1 MSRKSYAQRM
11 SNSLERHTDYG
22 EISLEEGSLS
32 ADPIEQFRTWLDEA
46 DSSGVYEPNA
56 MVLST
61 IDPDGAPTIRTV
73 LLRGVSD
80 DGFAFYT
87 DYTSQKG
94 QALAL
99 NPDVAVV
106 FPWYTLHRQVI
117 IRGSVEKV
125 SETDSDA
132 YFSTRPRDSRIGAW
146 ASDQSQPIDS
156 REALEQKV
164 HDATQ
169 RFEGVEEVPRPQKW
183 GGYRVRPRSIE
194 FWAGRRSRL
203 HDRIRFIKSEG
214 GWSVERL
221 QP

>member
-1 MSRKSYAQRM
+1 MSS
-11 SNSLERHTDYG
+11 SLERHTDYG
-22 EISLEEGSLS
+22 EIALEEGSLS
-32 ADPIEQFRTWLDEA
+32 ADPIEQFRLWLDEA

-73 LLRGVSD
+73 LLRGVSAE
-80 DGFAFYT
+80 GFAFYT

-94 QALAL
+94 KALAAH
-99 NPDVAVV
+99 PDVAVV

-125 SETDSDA
+125 PAADSDA
-132 YFSTRPRDSRIGAW
+132 YFATRPRDSRIGAW

-156 REALEQKV
+156 RDALEQKV
-164 HDATQ
+164 EDATK
-169 RFEGVEEVPRPQKW
+169 RFEGVDEVPRPEKW
-183 GGYRVRPRSIE
+183 GGYLLRPRSIE

-203 HDRIRFIKSEG
+203 HDRIRFINSDR
-214 GWSVERL
+214 GWIPERL

>member
-1 MSRKSYAQRM
+1 MS
-11 SNSLERHTDYG
+11 SLNRHTDYG
-22 EISLEEGSLS
+22 EIALEEGSLS
-32 ADPIEQFRTWLDEA
+32 TDPIEQFRVWLNDA
-46 DSSGVYEPNA
+46 DTEGVYEPNA

-73 LLRGVSD
+73 LLRGVSEE
-80 DGFAFYT
+80 GFAFFT

-94 QALAL
+94 RALAV

-117 IRGSVEKV
+117 IRGAVEKV
-125 SETDSDA
+125 SEADSDA

-156 REALEQKV
+156 RDAFEAKV
-164 HDATQ
+164 QEAAK
-169 RFEGVEEVPRPQKW
+169 RFEGVEDVPRPEKW
-183 GGYRVRPRSIE
+183 GGYVLRPRSIE

-203 HDRIRFIKSEG
+203 HDRIRFIRRGEA
-214 GWSVERL
+214 WVTERL

>member
-1 MSRKSYAQRM
+1 MSS
-11 SNSLERHTDYG
+11 SLERHTDYG
-22 EISLEEGSLS
+22 EIALEEGSLS
-32 ADPIEQFRTWLDEA
+32 ADPIEQFRLWLDEA

-80 DGFAFYT
+80 EGFAFYT

-94 QALAL
+94 KALAA

-125 SETDSDA
+125 PEADSDA
-132 YFSTRPRDSRIGAW
+132 YFATRPRDSRIGAW

-156 REALEQKV
+156 RDALEQKV
-164 HDATQ
+164 QDATK
-169 RFEGVEEVPRPQKW
+169 RFDGVDEVPRPEKW
-183 GGYRVRPRSIE
+183 GGYLLRPRSIE

-203 HDRIRFIKSEG
+203 HDRIRFINSDR
-214 GWSVERL
+214 GWIPERL

>member
-1 MSRKSYAQRM
+1 MTS
-11 SNSLERHTDYG
+11 SLDRHTDYG
-22 EISLEEGSLS
+22 EIALEEGSLS
-32 ADPIEQFRTWLDEA
+32 SDPIEQFRVWLEEA

-73 LLRGVSD
+73 LLRGVSNE
-80 DGFAFYT
+80 GFAFFT

-94 QALAL
+94 RALAV

-125 SETDSDA
+125 SEADSDA

-156 REALEQKV
+156 RDGLEQKV
-164 HDATQ
+164 DEATK
-169 RFEGVEEVPRPQKW
+169 RFEGVEEVPRPEKW
-183 GGYRVRPRSIE
+183 GGYVIRPRTIE

-203 HDRIRFIKSEG
+203 HDRIRFTKTDS
-214 GWSVERL
+214 GWTTERL

>member
-1 MSRKSYAQRM
+1 MSS
-11 SNSLERHTDYG
+11 SLERHTDYG
-22 EISLEEGSLS
+22 EIALEEGSLS
-32 ADPIEQFRTWLDEA
+32 ADPMEQFRLWLDEA

-73 LLRGVSD
+73 LLRGVSAE
-80 DGFAFYT
+80 GFAFYT

-94 QALAL
+94 KALAAH
-99 NPDVAVV
+99 PDVAVV

-125 SETDSDA
+125 PEADSDA
-132 YFSTRPRDSRIGAW
+132 YFATRPRDSRIGAW

-156 REALEQKV
+156 RDALEQKV
-164 HDATQ
+164 QDATK
-169 RFEGVEEVPRPQKW
+169 RFDGVDEVPRPEKW
-183 GGYRVRPRSIE
+183 GGYLLRPRSIE

-203 HDRIRFIKSEG
+203 HDRIRFINSDR
-214 GWSVERL
+214 GWIPERL

>member
-1 MSRKSYAQRM
+1 MSS
-11 SNSLERHTDYG
+11 SLERHTDYG
-22 EISLEEGSLS
+22 EIALEEGSFS
-32 ADPIEQFRTWLDEA
+32 ADPIEQFRLWLDEA

-73 LLRGVSD
+73 LLRGVSAE
-80 DGFAFYT
+80 GFAFYT

-94 QALAL
+94 KALAAH
-99 NPDVAVV
+99 PDVAVV

-125 SETDSDA
+125 PEADSDA
-132 YFSTRPRDSRIGAW
+132 YFATRPRDSRIGAW

-156 REALEQKV
+156 RDALEQKV
-164 HDATQ
+164 EDATK
-169 RFEGVEEVPRPQKW
+169 RFEGVDEVPRPEKW
-183 GGYRVRPRSIE
+183 GGYLLRPRSIE

-203 HDRIRFIKSEG
+203 HDRIRFIYSAR
-214 GWSVERL
+214 GWIPERL